1 MKKRNIIIVCIVVFV
16 LIIIVSVIYLIFKDK
31 SGSEVYDLNKDIERV
46 YLISGSTGNSVLLE
60 QSQKDELLEQW
71 NNVRL
76 KRKLINEQYSGWL
89 YRIQI
94 YQDGSCINITFSGN
108 RCDVNGTEYSI
119 KNNIDELIHI
129 CDSYF

>member
-16 LIIIVSVIYLIFKDK
+16 LIVIVSGIYLIFKDK

-71 NNVRL
+71 NNVIL
-76 KRKLINEQYSGWL
+76 KRKLIDEQYSGWL

-94 YQDGSCINITFSGN
+94 YQDGSCINITFS
-108 RCDVNGTEYSI
+108 
-119 KNNIDELIHI
+119 
-129 CDSYF
+129 